1 MEHTNTHQASP
12 QGANEN
18 EGGAEWRRQHL
29 QWGHEDETS
38 DRDALLEV
46 LAGDIDKDAPS
57 ILRQLACD
65 LAVWQTAARSDEE
78 LTTEI
83 LDRSLSAIIDRARA
97 AAGAL
102 ERERDESMARR
113 GGDQ

>member
-1 MEHTNTHQASP
+1 MTHTNTHQAGA

-18 EGGAEWRRQHL
+18 EDGAEWRRQHL